1 MFDSGYTFERLEIGA
16 SNEEAVAKCKE
27 ICKAPFSCSGLWLF
41 GPSGCG
47 KTHLLKAIHN
57 KLNRRLPRIRGLY
70 ISAHEL
76 TELLCDFLNGE
87 SKLWVSVKSYDYLI
101 IDNAEDLL
109 GKPETQEVVAELI
122 AELSFYNKP
131 VFLTSLCH
139 PDELQNMKTA
149 LKAYNICLPF
159 VEIKS
164 ADYNMK
170 KAVVD
175 DFILRKNLNISKE
188 ESELLITSTKH
199 ISQLKMAL
207 ISLKYFCENKT
218 VDLEWLKQHG
228 FMVIDEKGGFKDA

>member
-1 MFDSGYTFERLEIGA
+1 MIDSRYTFERLEIGT
-16 SNEEAVAKCKE
+16 SNEEAISKCKE
-27 ICKAPFSCSGLWLF
+27 ICKSPRTFSGLWMF

-47 KTHLLKAIHN
+47 KTHLLKATYN
-57 KLNRRLPRIRGLY
+57 KLNQRVPRLKGLY
-70 ISAHEL
+70 VTAQEL
-76 TELLCDFLNGE
+76 TELFCDFLNGE
-87 SKLWVSVKSYDYLI
+87 SKLWVSVKSYDYLL
-101 IDNAEDLL
+101 IDNVEDLL
-109 GKPETQEVVAELI
+109 GKPETQEVIAELI
-122 AELSFYNKP
+122 TELSFYNKP

-170 KAVVD
+170 KAVAD
-175 DFILRKNLNISKE
+175 DFILRKSLNISNE
-188 ESELLITSTKH
+188 ECELLITSTKH

-207 ISLKYFCENKT
+207 ISLKYFCESKT

>member
-1 MFDSGYTFERLEIGA
+1 MIDSRYTFERLEIGA
-16 SNEEAVAKCKE
+16 SNEEAISKCKE
-27 ICKAPFSCSGLWLF
+27 ICKSPRTFSSLWLF

-57 KLNRRLPRIRGLY
+57 KLNRRLSRIRGLY
-70 ISAHEL
+70 ISAREL
-76 TELLCDFLNGE
+76 AELLCDFLNGE

-101 IDNAEDLL
+101 IDNVEDLL
-109 GKPETQEVVAELI
+109 GKPETQEVIAELI

-159 VEIKS
+159 FEIKS

-228 FMVIDEKGGFKDA
+228 CIAIDEKRRL